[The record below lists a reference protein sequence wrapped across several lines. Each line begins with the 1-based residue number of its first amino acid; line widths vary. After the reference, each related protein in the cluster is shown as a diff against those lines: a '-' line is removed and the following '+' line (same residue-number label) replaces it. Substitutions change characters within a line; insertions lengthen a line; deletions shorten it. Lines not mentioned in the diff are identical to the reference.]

1 MTNLQRIANLCLSL
15 LMIACGTTLLL
26 QPQSGLVVVA
36 CVLGIALV
44 LYGIEKLVYYI
55 TMARHMTGGLSV
67 LFIAVIATDIGIFAA
82 AVISS
87 PQLAIALYLI
97 SYNLLAGVLSIARGV
112 ESKLFG
118 SPWVMHVVF
127 GLIDIALA
135 ILCVSFIDSDEI
147 LIWVFCFGL
156 FYSACVRLVSVFR
169 PTEIIYIQ

>member
-1 MTNLQRIANLCLSL
+1 MTSFQRIKNIALSA
-15 LMIACGTTLLL
+15 LMIACCVVLLL
-26 QPQSGLVVVA
+26 DPEDGVA
-36 CVLGIALV
+36 IVAVVLGIAIV
-44 LYGIEKLVYYI
+44 LYGVRKLVYYI